1 MKKIILCTGKTTEEN
16 IRPNIYS
23 TNYDIKN
30 VMPNRLEKEANKN
43 THFAIINAD
52 IKNIN
57 ITKIINS
64 FKKFGTKIWGY
75 TSNTNRENIL
85 KLYTDGFDNVVPAPS
100 CVASIID
107 TMINPDNTEVSL
119 IDSESYKNSQK
130 ALIVS
135 NDKLNTELLLH
146 TFTDFDFIYT
156 IRTNI
161 NDAINE
167 ISKDRYDLIIID
179 CVTPDE
185 KIFEVA
191 EHISKSKLN
200 NTTPFIFISTTPETQ
215 TLIKGYQLG
224 SYLYLQKPYNTD
236 ILHAQISNLL
246 KIKNLQD
253 KLSRENNLMENLIK
267 NSINQ
272 PIITDTNFVVLSGG
286 TQHLP
291 IQKNEYFFSFLNS
304 CAIEYPEKRI
314 HDFSRN
320 TDKNLKFSFSYKD
333 KFFDTSITKE
343 YSNTGILELCII
355 AIEDVCI

>member
-1 MKKIILCTGKTTEEN
+1 MKKIILCTGETTEEN
-16 IRPNIYS
+16 IKPNIYS
-23 TNYDIKN
+23 SNYDIKN

-85 KLYTDGFDNVVPAPS
+85 KLYTDGFDNVVPTPS

-119 IDSESYKNSQK
+119 IDSEGYKNSQK
-130 ALIVS
+130 TLIVS

-167 ISKDRYDLIIID
+167 IAKDRYDLIIID

-185 KIFEVA
+185 KIFEIA
-191 EHISKSKLN
+191 EHISNSKLN

-267 NSINQ
+267 NSLNQ

-304 CAIEYPEKRI
+304 YAIEYPEKRI

-320 TDKNLKFSFSYKD
+320 TDKSLKFSFSYKD
-333 KFFDTSITKE
+333 KYSFFKFQTE
-343 YSNTGILELCII
+343 CLLYLLEQSSKAL
-355 AIEDVCI
+355 